1 MIDYKFKSIYA
12 FVSNKI
18 IGGIRCV
25 KEHGL
30 SYTIFYAVKRT
41 KNYLKTGLVKL
52 YQKIKRL
59 HPMVSIIIPVFNVE
73 NYIEQALETLINQ
86 SENRIEI
93 IIVDDGSTDGTMQ
106 ILKRYQAKDKR
117 LRVYQQ
123 KNQYAGVARNVGM
136 DKARGKYVLFL
147 DGDDFFST
155 DLIKEAY
162 YAAEMNHADAVLFG
176 AKNYNSETKEY
187 QDANWYL
194 RTDLL
199 PEKQPF
205 SYKDC
210 AENFYLI
217 TTPNPWT
224 KMFRRKF
231 VKENRL
237 KFQAIHNSND
247 LFFIFTALLMA
258 KRIVTVDKT
267 LVFYRVGLNSNL
279 QTTKYREPLSFYDA
293 YKAWHDKLV
302 ELDVLD
308 EVRYGYVNMIVT
320 GCIYN
325 LNTTRDSAA
334 KKIVFEALK
343 NEIFETLEVLGY
355 KKEYYCD
362 EYAYG
367 EMVYIMENSFE
378 EYRDRVC

>member
-1 MIDYKFKSIYA
+1 MLYYKAKKIYI
-12 FVSNKI
+12 FVAPKI

-30 SYTIFYAVKRT
+30 SYTVFYTAKRA
-41 KNYLKTGLVKL
+41 KKYFKIRLIKLHKKMGGLRPL
-52 YQKIKRL
+52 
-59 HPMVSIIIPVFNVE
+59 VSIIMPVYNVE
-73 NYIEQALETLINQ
+73 KYVEQGLKNLLNQ
-86 SENRIEI
+86 SVKHIEI
-93 IIVDDGSTDGTMQ
+93 IIIDDGSTDGTVE
-106 ILKRYQAKDKR
+106 ILKKYQASDKR
-117 LRVYQQ
+117 LRVFYQ
-123 KNQYAGVARNVGM
+123 KNQYAGVARNVGLA
-136 DKARGKYVLFL
+136 KARGKYVLFL

-155 DLIKEAY
+155 DLIEETY
-162 YAAEMNHADAVLFG
+162 YAAEMNHADVVLFG
-176 AKNYNSETKEY
+176 AKNYNNLTKEY

-205 SYKDC
+205 NYKDC
-210 AENFYLI
+210 PDNFYLL

-231 VKENRL
+231 VEKNGL

-247 LFFIFTALLMA
+247 LLFIFTALVMA
-258 KRIVTVDKT
+258 KRIVTIDKAF
-267 LVFYRVGLNSNL
+267 VFYRVGLNSNL
-279 QTTKYREPLSFYDA
+279 QTIKYKEPLSFYDA

-325 LNTTRDSAA
+325 LNTTKELTA
-334 KKIVFEALK
+334 KRIVFEKLK
-343 NEIFETLEVLGY
+343 DEIFETLEVLGHN
-355 KKEYYCD
+355 KEYYCD

-367 EMVYIMENSFE
+367 EMIRIMESSFE
-378 EYRDRVC
+378 EYMRVY